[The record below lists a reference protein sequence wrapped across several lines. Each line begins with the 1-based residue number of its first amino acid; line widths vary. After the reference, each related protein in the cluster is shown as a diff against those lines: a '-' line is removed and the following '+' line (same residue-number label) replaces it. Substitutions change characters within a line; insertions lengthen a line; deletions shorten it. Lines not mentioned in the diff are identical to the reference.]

1 MDDIHAAGVA
11 YRSEWTGG
19 CIVVWSQSSTASRM
33 APAGS
38 ITDKLLA
45 GGEQKDGAKL
55 TLVAVVVNIGSK
67 TWSSRLLSC
76 TAGGGLLVLV
86 VVVKRALA
94 VDLLSSAT
102 NSALR
107 LRLLSRN
114 KASAPPFLRCIL
126 VDGIAMRWAAF
137 QCLGLQLISSAKQI

>member
-33 APAGS
+33 ASAGS
-38 ITDKLLA
+38 ITDELLA

-55 TLVAVVVNIGSK
+55 TLVAVVNIGSK
-67 TWSSRLLSC
+67 TWSSLLSC
-76 TAGGGLLVLV
+76 TAGGGLL

-107 LRLLSRN
+107 FRLLSRN
-114 KASAPPFLRCIL
+114 KASAPPVWRCIFL
-126 VDGIAMRWAAF
+126 VDDKAMRLAAF
-137 QCLGLQLISSAKQI
+137 QCLGLQLISSTKQI

>member
-1 MDDIHAAGVA
+1 ME
-11 YRSEWTGG
+11 S
-19 CIVVWSQSSTASRM
+19 
-33 APAGS
+33 AGS

-55 TLVAVVVNIGSK
+55 TLVAVVNIGSK
-67 TWSSRLLSC
+67 TWSSLLSC
-76 TAGGGLLVLV
+76 TAGGGLL